1 MSLFV
6 LCPCVASFHPFNFL
20 CGCFFCVCPFSVL
33 FSQFVV
39 VLWFIP
45 LTFFFSTVALSNVIL
60 LSVINSNY
68 TVLGLAPNSPRNR
81 FRLKNKNKH
90 TKANSN
96 AITNQTEYEH
106 RTQFTQSHLQSIIY
120 TCTSIT
126 RFSPYMVCTTLPK
139 KQGFFKQQTV
149 HH

>member
-1 MSLFV
+1 T
-6 LCPCVASFHPFNFL
+6 HHED
-20 CGCFFCVCPFSVL
+20 
-33 FSQFVV
+33 
-39 VLWFIP
+39 
-45 LTFFFSTVALSNVIL
+45 LSANL
-60 LSVINSNY
+60 LSGDFVMSSLKKV
-68 TVLGLAPNSPRNR
+68 TSG
-81 FRLKNKNKH
+81 LKNKNKH